1 MEMDIGECVKK
12 TPEGLYLLS
21 GLLKIDLCH
30 AIPSLINQILE
41 LLIVKLSPETS
52 YLPYNFTI
60 YILFSDVIAEMM
72 RRPAN
77 MEATQ
82 WFPHG
87 ETGPFVNAGLERWT
101 KSVEE
106 WRSEETDEP

>member
-1 MEMDIGECVKK
+1 MDIGECVKK
-12 TPEGLYLLS
+12 TPEVLYLLS

-60 YILFSDVIAEMM
+60 YIIFSDVIAEMM
-72 RRPAN
+72 KRPAN
-77 MEATQ
+77 MESTQ
-82 WFPHG
+82 WFPQG

-101 KSVEE
+101 RSVEE

>member
-1 MEMDIGECVKK
+1 MDIGECVKK

-60 YILFSDVIAEMM
+60 Y
-72 RRPAN
+72 
-77 MEATQ
+77 MESTQ
-82 WFPHG
+82 WFPQG

-101 KSVEE
+101 RSVEE